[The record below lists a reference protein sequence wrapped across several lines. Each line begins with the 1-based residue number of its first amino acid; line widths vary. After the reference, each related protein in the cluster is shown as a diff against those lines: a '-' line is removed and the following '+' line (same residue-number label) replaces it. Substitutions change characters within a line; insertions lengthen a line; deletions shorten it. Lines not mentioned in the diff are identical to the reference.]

1 MIFGSI
7 YIIILLFFIMLNIIK
22 YIATEIKMDPIKPVN
37 RIARTMLMDRQG
49 KQVVQSKK
57 IYNRKKSNDTNRKE
71 NTKNDR

>member
-1 MIFGSI
+1 
-7 YIIILLFFIMLNIIK
+7 
-22 YIATEIKMDPIKPVN
+22 MDPIKPVN
-37 RIARTMLMDRQG
+37 RIARTMLMNRQG